1 MFKWGVAAEMLPA
14 SVFHGLMAVEGLK
27 KGRSKARET
36 KPVRPV
42 ALAHVEAVLPFLT
55 APVRAMVQIQRLT
68 GMRPGEV
75 VILRPCDIDRGGGKT
90 WVYRPESH
98 KTEHHDIARV
108 VFLGPQAQ
116 AVLAPFLLRDPG
128 AYCFSPREAVEE
140 LRRRQRENRKTPVQP
155 SQRDRRRRKP
165 SKQPGERYSVDTYG
179 NAIERACLK
188 AGIPEWHPNQLRHSK
203 ATEIRKEAG
212 LDAARA
218 VLGHRT
224 PTITETYAEIDQA
237 KAAEVMEKLG

>member
-1 MFKWGVAAEMLPA
+1 MLPY
-14 SVFHGLMAVEGLK
+14 
-27 KGRSKARET
+27 
-36 KPVRPV
+36 
-42 ALAHVEAVLPFLT
+42 LT
-55 APVRAMVQIQRLT
+55 VPVRAMVQIQRLT

-75 VILRPCDIDRGGGKT
+75 VILRPCDIERTSGKT

-108 VFLGPQAQ
+108 VFLGPKAQ
-116 AVLAPFLLRDPG
+116 AILAPFLFRNPG

-140 LRRRQRENRKTPVQP
+140 LRRRQREIRKTPIQP

-165 SKQPGERYSVDTYG
+165 RKQPGERYSVDTYG

-203 ATEIRKEAG
+203 ATEIRREAG

-224 PTITETYAEIDQA
+224 PKVTEVYAEIDQA
-237 KAAEVMEKLG
+237 KAAAVMEKLG